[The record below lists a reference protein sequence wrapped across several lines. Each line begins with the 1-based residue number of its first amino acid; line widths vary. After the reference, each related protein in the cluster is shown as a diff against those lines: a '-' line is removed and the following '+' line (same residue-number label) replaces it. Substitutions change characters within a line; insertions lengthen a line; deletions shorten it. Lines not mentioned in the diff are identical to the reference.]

1 MFAVSVFHAFGHQWA
16 CQLIY
21 HPRKCKGFGLSDGEG
36 CERLWSALRKMIP
49 SLRSAGV
56 CLLLCSCSTHLI
68 HILQY
73 WKRLFALDS
82 HLIWF
87 EQNNL
92 LEMGRWA
99 QTKRAHATTQRHDA
113 RMRLQESGVPLEEL
127 EREWK
132 EQVNA
137 QLCSAPREY

>member
-49 SLRSAGV
+49 SLRSTGV
-56 CLLLCSCSTHLI
+56 CLLPCSVTHLI

-73 WKRLFALDS
+73 WQRLFALDS

-92 LEMGRWA
+92 LELGRWA
-99 QTKRAHATTQRHDA
+99 QRKRARSIAHKHDA
-113 RMRLQESGVPLEEL
+113 TISLQESGVPLEEL

-132 EQVNA
+132 EQVHA
-137 QLCSAPREY
+137 QLRSAPRKY

>member
-56 CLLLCSCSTHLI
+56 CTPLCSATCLI

-92 LEMGRWA
+92 LELGRWA
-99 QTKRAHATTQRHDA
+99 QRKRDRAIAQKRDATI
-113 RMRLQESGVPLEEL
+113 RLQESGVPLEEL
-127 EREWK
+127 ECEWK
-132 EQVNA
+132 KQVDA
-137 QLCSAPREY
+137 QICSAPRKY

>member
-56 CLLLCSCSTHLI
+56 CLLLCLVTNLI

-73 WKRLFALDS
+73 WQRLFALDS

-92 LEMGRWA
+92 LELGGWA
-99 QTKRAHATTQRHDA
+99 QRKRAGAIAQKHDA
-113 RMRLQESGVPLEEL
+113 TIRLQGSRVLLEEL

-132 EQVNA
+132 EQVDA
-137 QLCSAPREY
+137 QLCSAPRKY

>member
-21 HPRKCKGFGLSDGEG
+21 HPQKCKGFGLSDGEG
-36 CERLWSALRKMIP
+36 CERLWSALRKLIP

-56 CLLLCSCSTHLI
+56 CLLLCLI
-68 HILQY
+68 PYLIRILQY
-73 WKRLFALDS
+73 WRRLFALDS

-92 LEMGRWA
+92 LELGRW
-99 QTKRAHATTQRHDA
+99 TQRKCASAIARKRDA
-113 RMRLQESGVPLEEL
+113 TIRRQESRVPLEEL
-127 EREWK
+127 EHQWK
-132 EQVNA
+132 DQVDA
-137 QLCSAPREY
+137 QLPSAPCKY